1 MTDEVEE
8 LREGL
13 LREQD
18 RVVKLSEREKY
29 FLLTIKKAKQD
40 FLELADI
47 MLEKRLD
54 PSLLDKLMKRFEQF
68 EINV

>member
-18 RVVKLSEREKY
+18 RVVKLSVREKY